1 MSLIVEIPPGSSSQV
16 YLRFPYASAVCYG
29 KYVCRICTVIFL
41 FPSKKSL
48 SRSNGRLRPN
58 YRVYCVHNYLLQRS
72 VIPSHTFTGEVL
84 VSLKHRAYLIKR
96 HPYCSTERVFIFYFL
111 LRMSACRSSISLF
124 FPLEGPGAHPRGGST
139 AVVAAVLVLGI
150 PYWGFV
156 EIVRF
161 AHAKELASLT
171 RFFEEER
178 TEGVTL
184 SSRSPTVLTG
194 GPEPRFSPIVGLAGS
209 RTSSYPRL
217 GSRCKASKRKS
228 GTRRSNHCWL
238 SPCGRMPCFIRRA
251 VKRGQSKMRC

>member
-1 MSLIVEIPPGSSSQV
+1 MHADQ
-16 YLRFPYASAVCYG
+16 ASA
-29 KYVCRICTVIFL
+29 FS
-41 FPSKKSL
+41 F
-48 SRSNGRLRPN
+48 RLRD
-58 YRVYCVHNYLLQRS
+58 RR
-72 VIPSHTFTGEVL
+72 G
-84 VSLKHRAYLIKR
+84 
-96 HPYCSTERVFIFYFL
+96 
-111 LRMSACRSSISLF
+111 
-124 FPLEGPGAHPRGGST
+124 HPRGGST

-150 PYWGFV
+150 PNWGFV

-184 SSRSPTVLTG
+184 ASRSPTVLTG
-194 GPEPRFSPIVGLAGS
+194 GPERRFSPIEGLAGN

-228 GTRRSNHCWL
+228 GTHRSNHCWL

-251 VKRGQSKMRC
+251 VKRGMLFVWVSNLSRILTADFPFVMNSNDRAILQVHGDRSSVQNSN